1 MLCALPNHFFCQNPL
16 SKKQFVIDSIKIMKP
31 LLIRPQV
38 RLDNRVT
45 YHKGQR
51 LSINGFDA
59 GVLLKEKLRL
69 AVGYYQLNDNL
80 SSYDESSK
88 GEEIETT
95 ISLKYGAINTE
106 YIYLNNRFVSL
117 GLPLDFGFGQNSITY
132 KDRATGDLTG
142 KEAGFIVLTDFG
154 FSAIFKPTRWV
165 GVRGVIGYRKFLS
178 SPVKSVNFDGFFNSI
193 GLRVDIR
200 EIIKDVQMYRLKKK
214 YKRGNSLSN
223 VVDLIT
229 D

>member
-1 MLCALPNHFFCQNPL
+1 
-16 SKKQFVIDSIKIMKP
+16 MKS

-45 YHKGQR
+45 FHKGQR

-59 GVLLKEKLRL
+59 GILLKEKLRL
-69 AVGYYQLNDNL
+69 AIGYYQLNDNL
-80 SSYDESSK
+80 SSYNENLK
-88 GEEIETT
+88 GEEFET
-95 ISLKYGAINTE
+95 IMSLKYGAINTE
-106 YIYLNNRFVSL
+106 FIYLNKRFISL

-132 KDRATGDLTG
+132 KDIQTGDITG
-142 KEAGFIVLTDFG
+142 NVTGFVVLTDFG

-165 GVRGVIGYRKFLS
+165 GVRGVVGYRKFLF
-178 SPVKSVNFDGFFNSI
+178 SPVKSINFDGFFNSL
-193 GLRVDIR
+193 GLRIDIR

-223 VVDLIT
+223 AVDLIT